1 MYKQF
6 QSILNEND
14 TEEKQQFGNYIAKLV
29 HDCFD
34 NDLPNK
40 KGKPKIGNEWTVLS
54 GIVQEIDKNK
64 NHTLDNKVSHLIFLG
79 TFSWSV
85 MRNILITL

>member
-1 MYKQF
+1 MHKQF
-6 QSILNEND
+6 QAILNEND

-40 KGKPKIGNEWTVLS
+40 KGKPKMGNEWTVLS

-64 NHTLDNKVSHLIFLG
+64 NQTLEYKVKPLFLG
-79 TFSWSV
+79 D
-85 MRNILITL
+85 I

>member
-1 MYKQF
+1 MHKQF
-6 QSILNEND
+6 QAILNEND

-34 NDLPNK
+34 NELPNK
-40 KGKPKIGNEWTVLS
+40 KGKPKMGNEWTVLS

-64 NHTLDNKVSHLIFLG
+64 NQTLENKVKH
-79 TFSWSV
+79 
-85 MRNILITL
+85 